1 MTTPLTLDEFTAA
14 LREALPEA
22 AVTKTGTLMERWR
35 QYHEAIVNLHGGD
48 FEVHYTLNP
57 MDESKRWR
65 LVWSDHGDV
74 ATARELRPFMAAQA
88 RRKAKLARR
97 AVREASDRAKAFTAT
112 AKLIEASL

>member
-1 MTTPLTLDEFTAA
+1 MTAPLTLDEFTAA
-14 LREALPEA
+14 LRA
-22 AVTKTGTLMERWR
+22 AFPDGDITKAGTLIERLSQW
-35 QYHEAIVNLHGGD
+35 HGAVVTLHGHG
-48 FEVHYTLNP
+48 FEVHYGLNP

-97 AVREASDRAKAFTAT
+97 AAREASDRAKAFVAA